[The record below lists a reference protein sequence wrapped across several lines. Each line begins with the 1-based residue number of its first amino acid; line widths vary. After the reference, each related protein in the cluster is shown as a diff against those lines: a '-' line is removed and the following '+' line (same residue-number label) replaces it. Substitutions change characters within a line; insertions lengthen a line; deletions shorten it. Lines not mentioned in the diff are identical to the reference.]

1 VQPGIFNNVNHSEFL
16 EPTSIK
22 QCVSSVLLMETTG
35 ALYELE

>member
-1 VQPGIFNNVNHSEFL
+1 VQQASFTYVNHSEFL

-22 QCVSSVLLMETTG
+22 QSVSSGFLMETTG